1 MIYRRLFAAILA
13 GVMVMSMAACGGS
26 ESGTAESTETAQTE
40 ETKTEEKTTVLVGNI
55 NGAKHLDVISG
66 SVSTNGST
74 SMEKVIDSPSA
85 KFMAENPG
93 VSVTYDP
100 TGSGTGIEA
109 ASNGSA
115 DIGLSSR
122 ALKDEEASAGL
133 EGTTVALDGIAIIVN
148 AENPVEDM
156 SVEQIAQLF
165 TGAADWSLVGGEG
178 EVACIGREAG
188 SGTRD
193 GFESI
198 TGTEDTCVLSQELT
212 STGAVIEAVKSNPA
226 AIGYASL
233 SAVEG
238 QEGIKMVTVDGVAC
252 SEETVQDGTYKI
264 QRPFVMVTNSAN
276 ELSEPAQ
283 AFMDFALSDEA
294 DDLIRDA
301 GAVPMAE

>member
-40 ETKTEEKTTVLVGNI
+40 ETKEEEPTEETSEL
-55 NGAKHLDVISG
+55 SG

-74 SMEKVIDSPSA
+74 SMEKVIGILSEQ
-85 KFMAENPG
+85 FMAENPG

>member
-26 ESGTAESTETAQTE
+26 ESSTAESTETAQTE
-40 ETKTEEKTTVLVGNI
+40 ETKEEEPAEETSEL
-55 NGAKHLDVISG
+55 SG

-74 SMEKVIDSPSA
+74 SMEKVIGILSEQ
-85 KFMAENPG
+85 FMAENPG

-165 TGAADWSLVGGEG
+165 TGEADWSLVGGEG